1 MGRSPSPRLASDKA
15 PSSRESRAQPL
26 IRQLQQD
33 LVPTWDG
40 PGADKVGLGP
50 ATRQLLSQT
59 CLQAPTL
66 GIEAVRSREL
76 FFLRHQSRLLVPQAM
91 GADGEQMG
99 TKFWQGG
106 LRRRGL

>member
-1 MGRSPSPRLASDKA
+1 MARAPPPRLTSDKA
-15 PSSRESRAQPL
+15 PSPRESRAEAL

-50 ATRQLLSQT
+50 ATLQLLPQT
-59 CLQAPTL
+59 CLQGPTL
-66 GIEAVRSREL
+66 RLEAVRSRELL
-76 FFLRHQSRLLVPQAM
+76 FFLRHQSRLLVPQAV

-99 TKFWQGG
+99 TKIWQGG
-106 LRRRGL
+106 LRREL